1 MITVLIVAPALCG
14 QNHYLAV
21 IIPAD
26 ESEKGGD
33 ISGCCFRNFRC
44 GFIFF
49 FFLSSV
55 WSHYVSFGVVTGLS
69 LFGPFFR

>member
-26 ESEKGGD
+26 EPEKGGD

-44 GFIFF
+44 GFIYLFF
-49 FFLSSV
+49 FPFLLFGLITFLSGS
-55 WSHYVSFGVVTGLS
+55 
-69 LFGPFFR
+69 